1 MISSETGGVTT
12 PRFRD
17 GASGWGRDLSRDRFQ
32 GEGEIQLAPVMV
44 LIGTM
49 LVDMIGFGIVLPL
62 LPFYAVEFG
71 AEDWMVG
78 PLVASFS
85 VAQLLAAPF
94 WGKISDSY
102 GRRPLILAGLLFSAV
117 SYVLFGLATTVTVL
131 FVSRLVQGASG
142 GTIAVAQAYVAD
154 TTAPE
159 RRAQVLGWLSAATG
173 AAFMIG
179 PAIGSWAY
187 QWGGH
192 TAPGFVAAG
201 LCLVNLGFGLA
212 YLPEPSDLRPSAA
225 GLPPR
230 SAAARRERRSS
241 LAVPTLREVMREAF
255 REPLARMIGIYFLG
269 IGAFASITAIFPLFL
284 DHRFGIDETTVGYVF
299 VYIGGVSVLVRG
311 ITVGPLVKR
320 FGESQVSR
328 VGATLLTAG
337 LGIGVLAND
346 YPLLAVTLTLIAAG
360 TGTLFPPLAALISRS
375 TAPEVQGST
384 LGLNQFFGGVARVIG
399 PLWGA
404 AVFDVYGSGAP
415 FLTAGVGVAAAFVL
429 TLGLRTPREEVG
441 EAAAD

>member
-1 MISSETGGVTT
+1 MALRVGGRV
-12 PRFRD
+12 
-17 GASGWGRDLSRDRFQ
+17 LSRDKFQ
-32 GEGEIQLAPVMV
+32 GDGEIQLAPVLV
-44 LIGTM
+44 LIGTS

-85 VAQLLAAPF
+85 VAQLLSAPF
-94 WGKISDSY
+94 WGKISDTY

-187 QWGGH
+187 RWGGH

-201 LCLVNLGFGLA
+201 LCLVNLSFALA
-212 YLPEPSDLRPSAA
+212 YLPEPSDLRRPTA
-225 GLPPR
+225 GTPQP

-241 LAVPTLREVMREAF
+241 FAVPGLRDVLQEAF
-255 REPLARMIGIYFLG
+255 RKPLARMIGIYFLG

-284 DHRFGIDETTVGYVF
+284 EHRFGIDETTVGYVF

-320 FGESQVSR
+320 FGEPHVSR
-328 VGATLLTAG
+328 LGATLLTGG
-337 LGIGVLAND
+337 LGVGVVANG
-346 YPLLAVTLTLIAAG
+346 YPLLALTLTLIAAG

-384 LGLNQFFGGVARVIG
+384 LGLNQFFGGVARVLG

-404 AVFDVYGSGAP
+404 AIFDIYGSGAP
-415 FLTAGVGVAAAFVL
+415 FLTAAAGVALAFVL
-429 TLGLRTPREEVG
+429 TLGLRALPEQVKPV
-441 EAAAD
+441 AAD